1 MKRRGTEKGVEAKE
15 VGKEKEE
22 EKKTGGGS
30 RG

>member
-15 VGKEKEE
+15 AEKEKEE
-22 EKKTGGGS
+22 EKKRGGRS